1 MKRDT
6 FHVASG
12 KYTFNIACGKI
23 YFQHCLWEK
32 ILITLPVKKLFL
44 VASEKRYFP
53 CCQWT
58 FNIVCGKKYF
68 QHCQWKKK
76 HFHVA
81 SENVYIPKVKSESDK
96 SKNGHF
102 YFCPMTCR
110 PMWRSG
116 TRYLEVLGRPHL
128 VRSWGR
134 GTSGAGTG
142 ASFSFRRSERKTYFD
157 LFVDGF
163 GQKVRF
169 DWNEGVLWVV
179 GDMRR
184 NRRGDGQDWKGK
196 EPFIN
201 LLLENGKG
209 NAGVR
214 AKKGPTIGDNR
225 GQRP

>member
-1 MKRDT
+1 MLP
-6 FHVASG
+6 V
-12 KYTFNIACGKI
+12 KI
-23 YFQHCLWEK
+23 NFQHCLWEK
-32 ILITLPVKKLFL
+32 ILSTLPV
-44 VASEKRYFP
+44 EKR
-53 CCQWT
+53 
-58 FNIVCGKKYF
+58 
-68 QHCQWKKK
+68 

-81 SENVYIPKVKSESDK
+81 SENVYIPKVKSESAK